1 MIYLYIKECNGM
13 KLHIKLILIYA
24 LVFIVTLA
32 VIVFSD
38 LKAFKALEKN
48 VLIGIQRAGESVHNS
63 TRRMVLQ
70 GLDRSSADD
79 LGLDWVSPLLLPEKE
94 KTEEENTL
102 LKDPSEGWEKN
113 ILVREVLKFRAFNP
127 DQPRI
132 QYEICIPMIKNKKL
146 ADQFQTTTFEIDD
159 FKQLLSRT
167 LIRHLLISSLCLI
180 AGMLIIYLLIRHFNR
195 PLARL
200 TEAAEEVSKGNF
212 SVEVQAEDK
221 DEIGA
226 LSRTFNMMAGKIS
239 EHRQMESKIQE
250 LERKS
255 LLSEISASLAH
266 EVRNPLNLINLTADH
281 LLTQYAPEDPAKKEG
296 YQEFVHSLKVQV
308 EHLNRMVEAML
319 TMGKPPKLQSMVF
332 KLNDLLEE
340 IYILMRH
347 KLESRKIQIEFPSK
361 ENYSFYGDSEQL
373 RLVFL
378 NLILNA
384 VQAMQKN
391 GKIFIRIEKRLNERV
406 MLLYVRD
413 TGPGIP
419 EENFIK
425 IFDPYF
431 TTRPD
436 GTGLGLALVRR
447 IVEEHDGRIFARNHE
462 EGGAEFILQFPL
474 ERMRA

>member
-1 MIYLYIKECNGM
+1 M

-24 LVFIVTLA
+24 LVFMITLGIIV
-32 VIVFSD
+32 ISD
-38 LKAFKALEKN
+38 LKAFKILEQN
-48 VLIGIQRAGESVHNS
+48 VLAGLQRAGESVHNS

-70 GLDRSSADD
+70 GFEKPPLEEFRLEWA
-79 LGLDWVSPLLLPEKE
+79 SPLQSPEKE
-94 KTEEENTL
+94 KKTEENMF
-102 LKDPSEGWEKN
+102 LKDSSEAWEKN
-113 ILVREVLKFRAFNP
+113 ILVREVLRFRAFNP
-127 DQPRI
+127 EHPRI
-132 QYEICIPMIKNKKL
+132 QYEISIPVVKNKKL
-146 ADQFQTTTFEIDD
+146 VDQFQTTFEIDD
-159 FKQLLSRT
+159 FKQLLNQT
-167 LIRHLLISSLCLI
+167 LLRHLLISSLCLI
-180 AGMLIIYLLIRHFNR
+180 AGMVIIYLLIRHFNR

-200 TEAAEEVSKGNF
+200 TEAAEQVSKGNF
-212 SVEVQAEDK
+212 AVEVKDEDK

-226 LSRTFNMMAGKIS
+226 LSRTFTMMAGKIS

-281 LLTQYAPEDPAKKEG
+281 LLTQYAPEDPAKKQG

-308 EHLNRMVEAML
+308 DHLNRMVEAML
-319 TMGKPPKLQSMVF
+319 TMGKPPKLQSSVF
-332 KLNDLLEE
+332 NFKDILEE
-340 IYILMRH
+340 IYILIRH
-347 KLESRKIQIEFPSK
+347 KLESRKIQIEFPK
-361 ENYSFYGDSEQL
+361 EENYSFFGDSEQL
-373 RLVFL
+373 RLVLL

-384 VQAMQKN
+384 VQALQNN
-391 GKIFIRIEKRLNERV
+391 GKIFIRIEKRLTEQV

-419 EENFIK
+419 EENFTK

-474 ERMRA
+474 ERMRS

>member
-1 MIYLYIKECNGM
+1 M

-24 LVFIVTLA
+24 LVFIATLA
-32 VIVFSD
+32 IIVFSD
-38 LKAFKALEKN
+38 LKAFKALERN
-48 VLIGIQRAGESVHNS
+48 VLTGIQRAGESVHNS

-70 GLDRSSADD
+70 GLDKSYAED
-79 LGLDWVSPLLLPEKE
+79 LGFDWVSPLLLPEKE
-94 KTEEENTL
+94 KTKENIL

-113 ILVREVLKFRAFNP
+113 ILVREVLKFRVLNP

-132 QYEICIPMIKNKKL
+132 QYEICIPMIKNKRL

-200 TEAAEEVSKGNF
+200 TEAAKEVSKGNF
-212 SVEVQAEDK
+212 AVEVQTEDR

-226 LSRTFNMMAGKIS
+226 LSKTFTMMAGKIS
-239 EHRQMESKIQE
+239 EHRQMEAKIQE

-281 LLTQYAPEDPAKKEG
+281 LLTQYAPEDPDKKEG
-296 YQEFVHSLKVQV
+296 YQEFVQSLKVQV

-319 TMGKPPKLQSMVF
+319 AMGKPPKLQSTVF
-332 KLNDLLEE
+332 DLKDVLEDL
-340 IYILMRH
+340 YILLRH
-347 KLESRKIQIEFPSK
+347 KLESRKIQIEFPRE
-361 ENYSFYGDSEQL
+361 ENYSFFGDCEQL

-378 NLILNA
+378 NLILNS
-384 VQAMQKN
+384 VQAMQNN
-391 GKIFIRIEKRLNERV
+391 GIIYIRFEKRLTEQV

-419 EENFIK
+419 EEHFTK

-474 ERMRA
+474 ERMRS

>member
-1 MIYLYIKECNGM
+1 MMHSRTKERNGM

-24 LVFIVTLA
+24 LVFLFTLG
-32 VIVFSD
+32 VIVVSD
-38 LKAFKALEKN
+38 LKAFRVLEQS
-48 VLIGIQRAGESVHNS
+48 VLAGIQRAGEKVHNS
-63 TRRMVLQ
+63 TRQMVLQ
-70 GLDRSSADD
+70 GLENPSPED
-79 LGLDWVSPLLLPEKE
+79 LNLDWSTSPLLSPNEEQK
-94 KTEEENTL
+94 KEENML
-102 LKDPSEGWEKN
+102 LKDPSEAWEKN
-113 ILVREVLKFRAFNP
+113 ILVREVLKFRAINP

-132 QYEICIPMIKNKKL
+132 QYEISIPVVRNKKL
-146 ADQFQTTTFEIDD
+146 VDQYQTTFEIDD
-159 FKQLLSRT
+159 FKQLLGRT

-195 PLARL
+195 PLSRL
-200 TEAAEEVSKGNF
+200 TEAAEQVSKGNF
-212 SVEVQAEDK
+212 NVEVQTRDR
-221 DEIGA
+221 DEIGV

-239 EHRQMESKIQE
+239 EHRQLESKIQE

-296 YQEFVHSLKVQV
+296 YQEFVQSLKVQV
-308 EHLNRMVEAML
+308 DHLNRMVEAML
-319 TMGKPPKLQSMVF
+319 TMGKPPKLQSSIFNLKDV
-332 KLNDLLEE
+332 LEE

-347 KLESRKIQIEFPSK
+347 KLESRKIQIEFPNE
-361 ENYSFYGDSEQL
+361 ENYYFYGDSEQF

-384 VQAMQKN
+384 VQAMQKL
-391 GKIFIRIEKRLNERV
+391 GKIFIRIERRQNEKI

-474 ERMRA
+474 ERMKS